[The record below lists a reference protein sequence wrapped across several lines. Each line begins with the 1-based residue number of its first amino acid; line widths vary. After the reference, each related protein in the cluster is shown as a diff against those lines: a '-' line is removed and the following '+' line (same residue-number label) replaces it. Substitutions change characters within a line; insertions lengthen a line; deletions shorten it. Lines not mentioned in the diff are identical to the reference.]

1 MEILKEVH
9 ATEYFADF
17 NEVLPGFMEKFQD
30 KVKVFTVT
38 LNTDFEIDL
47 KKEFKN
53 DEVLKKEILEFI
65 KNQYSHIKVYFESST
80 LPF

>member
-1 MEILKEVH
+1 METLREVQT
-9 ATEYFADF
+9 TEYYADF
-17 NEVLPGFMEKFQD
+17 NEVLPGFREKFQD

-38 LNTDFEIDL
+38 LNTDFEVDL

-53 DEVLKKEILEFI
+53 DEVLKKEILDFI
-65 KNQYSHIKVYFESST
+65 KNQYKHIKVYFESST